1 MIKLNSSV
9 SMTAKILLIDAN
21 VFFARRITD
30 ALKLEGFDVIHST
43 QTGYA
48 LTMLEYDM
56 PSAILCSTNLREIN
70 AHDLPAIIH
79 ADAKTA
85 HIPVIAMGEGGD
97 QALMEAFRSGC
108 ADYVDK
114 RLGPELIASQIK
126 TFLRSSHEGFQPVQM
141 LGAFDTALSGSL
153 SHMDLPGVL
162 QMLAHSRQTG
172 ALYVNAASIDGII
185 FFENGNVTHAES
197 GDLIGDQAFVHV
209 VKRCN
214 GVDTGSYRFLPG
226 ESAGTRTVLRSA
238 TELMLEA
245 LREVDEA
252 AQTDADDVDAEGGF
266 IR

>member
-1 MIKLNSSV
+1 MNSSSV
-9 SMTAKILLIDAN
+9 SNAKILLIDAN

-30 ALKLEGFDVIHST
+30 ALKLEGFDVVHST
-43 QTGYA
+43 QSGYA

-70 AHDLPAIIH
+70 AHDLPQIVH
-79 ADAKTA
+79 ADPKTA

-126 TFLRSSHEGFQPVQM
+126 TFLRSSAEGFQPVQM
-141 LGAFDTALSGSL
+141 LGSSDTALSGSL

-172 ALYVNAASIDGII
+172 SLYVNAGNIDGII
-185 FFENGNVTHAES
+185 FFENGSVTHAES
-197 GDLIGDQAFVHV
+197 GDMIGDEAVVYV
-209 VKRCN
+209 VKACN
-214 GVDTGSYRFLPG
+214 GMESGSYKFMPG

-245 LREVDEA
+245 LRELDEA
-252 AQTDADDVDAEGGF
+252 AQDDAEEGF
-266 IR
+266 LR